1 MKQIIANENITASN
15 VRLVHDGVNEVMD
28 LEKALNFAYSLD
40 LDLVQISETDVPVV
54 KVLDANKY
62 LYELKQTQKA
72 NDKKQ
77 RTTATQVKEV
87 QFSTDTQENDLT
99 VKLKKTQQFISGG
112 KQVRLVMKVIGRVS
126 SNKDVLQKSISKMD
140 DFVKRLSD
148 VDFVQVVSVQGNN
161 IVCTVKAVK

>member
-1 MKQIIANENITASN
+1 MKQIIANDSITAST

-28 LEKALNFAYSLD
+28 LEDALNFAYSRD
-40 LDLVQISETDVPVV
+40 LDLVQISETEVPVV

-62 LYELKQTQKA
+62 AYELKQTQKA

-87 QFSTDTQENDLT
+87 QFSTYTHENDLN
-99 VKLKKTQQFISGG
+99 VKLKKAQEFISSG
-112 KQVRLVMKVIGRVS
+112 KQVRLVMKVMGRMN
-126 SNKDVLQKSISKMD
+126 SNKDVLQKSISKMN
-140 DFVKRLSD
+140 DFVERLSN
-148 VDFVQVVSVQGNN
+148 VDFVQSAAVQGNN

>member
-1 MKQIIANENITASN
+1 MKQIIANENITASQ

-28 LEKALNFAYSLD
+28 LEDALNFAYSRD

-54 KVLDANKY
+54 KVLDSNKY
-62 LYELKQTQKA
+62 AYELKQTQKA

-87 QFSTDTQENDLT
+87 QFSTDTQENDLN
-99 VKLKKTQQFISGG
+99 VKLKKAQEFISSG
-112 KQVRLVMKVIGRVS
+112 KQVRLVMKVIGRIS
-126 SNKDVLQKSISKMD
+126 SNKDVLQKSISKMNN
-140 DFVKRLSD
+140 FVERLND
-148 VDFVQVVSVQGNN
+148 VDYVQSTAVQGNN

>member
-1 MKQIIANENITASN
+1 MKQIIANENITASQ

-28 LEKALNFAYSLD
+28 LEDALNFAYSRD

-62 LYELKQTQKA
+62 SYELKQTQKA

-87 QFSTDTQENDLT
+87 QFSTDTQENDLN
-99 VKLKKTQQFISGG
+99 VKLKKAQEFISSG
-112 KQVRLVMKVIGRVS
+112 KQVRLVMKVIGRIS
-126 SNKDVLQKSISKMD
+126 SNKDVLQKSISKMNN
-140 DFVKRLSD
+140 FVERLD
-148 VDFVQVVSVQGNN
+148 NVDFVQSTAVQGNN